1 MDAKLNNSA
10 KHLMLYSITYI
21 VFAIFSIAV
30 LTGIIIIIRNEI
42 IITNAYRLVR
52 KKLKAKR
59 IQLLK
64 INSAKAI
71 EDKNKANLIKS

>member
-1 MDAKLNNSA
+1 
-10 KHLMLYSITYI
+10 MLYSITYI

-42 IITNAYRLVR
+42 TITTPYRLLG
-52 KKLKAKR
+52 KKIKAKR

-71 EDKNKANLIKS
+71 EDENKANLIKS

>member
-1 MDAKLNNSA
+1 
-10 KHLMLYSITYI
+10 MLYSITYI

>member
-1 MDAKLNNSA
+1 MDAKLNGSA

-42 IITNAYRLVR
+42 TITTPYRLLG
-52 KKLKAKR
+52 KKIKAKR

-71 EDKNKANLIKS
+71 EDENKANLIKS

>member
-1 MDAKLNNSA
+1 
-10 KHLMLYSITYI
+10 MLYSITYI
-21 VFAIFSIAV
+21 VFAIFSVAV

-42 IITNAYRLVR
+42 AITTPYRLLR
-52 KKLKAKR
+52 KKIKAKR

-71 EDKNKANLIKS
+71 EDENKANLIKS

>member
-1 MDAKLNNSA
+1 
-10 KHLMLYSITYI
+10 MLYSITYI

-42 IITNAYRLVR
+42 TITTPYRLLR
-52 KKLKAKR
+52 KKIKAKR

>member
-1 MDAKLNNSA
+1 MDAKLNSST

-21 VFAIFSIAV
+21 VFAIFSVAV

-42 IITNAYRLVR
+42 TITTPYRLLG
-52 KKLKAKR
+52 KKIKAKR

-71 EDKNKANLIKS
+71 EDENKANLIKS